1 MEFYISPEF
10 FTLAGVEFL
19 AKMKQLKYLYIN
31 VAEEASPGQIGT
43 AELLA
48 HCAGRAPNL
57 VKFDFDYML
66 KSWEFIKLYGQLYPN
81 KNLQIRQLE

>member
-19 AKMKQLKYLYIN
+19 AKMKHLKYLYIN
-31 VAEEASPGQIGT
+31 VAEEASPGTTGA
-43 AELLA
+43 AELLV
-48 HCAGRAPNL
+48 HSVGRVPNL

-66 KSWEFIKLYGQLYPN
+66 KSWEFIKLYGDLYPN
-81 KNLQIRQLE
+81 KNLMIRQLE